1 MSVLQFQTSWWDIL
15 PLEIQLYIRQLA
27 DRAHHQDQLRIIH
40 EVIERFWDI
49 CDCGPFHVLREIY
62 FSKKWRIACGM
73 YNFLRSRHYKGSQRR
88 VKYLLHCRYRRTSD
102 ED

>member
-27 DRAHHQDQLRIIH
+27 DRAHHQDQLRIVH

-49 CDCGPFHVLREIY
+49 CVAVHSTFYVKLILVKNGELPAVCIISCEVDTTKVLND
-62 FSKKWRIACGM
+62 G
-73 YNFLRSRHYKGSQRR
+73 
-88 VKYLLHCRYRRTSD
+88 
-102 ED
+102 